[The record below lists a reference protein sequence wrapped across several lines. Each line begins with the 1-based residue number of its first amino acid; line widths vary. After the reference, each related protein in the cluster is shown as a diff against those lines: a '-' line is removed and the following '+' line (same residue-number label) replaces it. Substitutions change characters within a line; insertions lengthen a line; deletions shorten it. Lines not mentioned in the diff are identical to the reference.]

1 MKKTFIEQLND
12 IIPVA
17 QEAITEQMAKQ
28 KSVILFSATGDEDE
42 EWAADI
48 YSDIPDFPFYD
59 RYGLVN
65 YAAVKEIHLNDQD
78 VKITGILKGDSYPE
92 EVTVVLEE
100 LDAYSGAALADFMLP
115 KPPENPED
123 ENH

>member
-12 IIPVA
+12 IIRVA

-28 KSVILFSATGDEDE
+28 KSDILFSATGDEDE
-42 EWAADI
+42 KWTADI

-100 LDAYSGAALADFMLP
+100 LDAYSSAALADFMLP
-115 KPPENPED
+115 QPPENPED